1 LKTKLFLYHKLIQ
14 QYNNFFHSWKRKF
27 RKSVLPTV
35 ICGYGNSGIAISFPT
50 TGFVLCRKTV
60 IFLWQLFYERIIWGG
75 PFSLTYKNLY
85 FIIKVHINAKTNDAF
100 VQQLIRVLEFLI
112 ERSG

>member
-1 LKTKLFLYHKLIQ
+1 LPALKKRQSNLKIKLLLYHKLIQ

-35 ICGYGNSGIAISFPT
+35 ICGYKNSGVAISFPT

-75 PFSLTYKNLY
+75 TFFFDIQKSLFYNKSSYKRKN
-85 FIIKVHINAKTNDAF
+85 
-100 VQQLIRVLEFLI
+100 Q
-112 ERSG
+112 